1 MQPVQVWYWVGCMS
15 FHSRILA
22 PGIQGKHVI
31 AAESKDRGSSEEDCN
46 SFPKQSAVTWV
57 KCNRTSPC
65 PVIRQGSYVTLIKL
79 MHGMKLL
86 NHIRGNETY
95 SPKRPFRIKCD
106 HFTLFDYREGALR
119 WVQNSNRHHVEPNG
133 SVTITTSAVY
143 GLYNRFTMAGIYH
156 DDDNKAEILHQ
167 VYLETSA
174 GNRSKILFERN
185 IALFAQSRSFDT
197 SAYFDFVYLREGDRV
212 YPTISNITYLYGM
225 PKANTWGVFQLS

>member
-143 GLYNRFTMAGIYH
+143 GLY
-156 DDDNKAEILHQ
+156 
-167 VYLETSA
+167 LETSA